1 MALADESG
9 RLRPVTVLFADISGS
24 TRLYAERGDR
34 VGFELTTKCL
44 DLMTEAAVI
53 SSGRLL
59 KRLGDGLL
67 VVFERGENAVQ
78 AAVAMLRRLDEPG
91 CTLKADGVRIR
102 VGLSYGPAVVSEA
115 DVHGDVV
122 NVAAGLVSLASADEI
137 LLSGE
142 LLKELP
148 EAMRESS
155 RPIDRLSVRNR
166 PEAVAV
172 YQYLCEREDATI
184 QLGAPLRELLFKL
197 EIECGDQ
204 AFQLGVDRPRL
215 KCGRSAEN
223 DVTIDK
229 PVVSRRHAEIAF
241 RGDRFV
247 LTDFSTNGTYVHPT
261 DGSLL
266 RVVRGERTLT
276 GSGRITLGA
285 SDTEPALQY
294 RLSAGT

>member
-1 MALADESG
+1 MATLEESG

-34 VGFELTTKCL
+34 VAFELTTRCL
-44 DLMTEAAVI
+44 DLLTEAAVV

-59 KRLGDGLL
+59 KRLGD
-67 VVFERGENAVQ
+67 ERGCA
-78 AAVAMLRRLDEPG
+78 
-91 CTLKADGVRIR
+91 LKGGGVRIR
-102 VGLSYGPAVVSEA
+102 VGLSYGPAVVGEA

-142 LLKELP
+142 VVQELP
-148 EAMRESS
+148 EPMRESS

-184 QLGAPLRELLFKL
+184 QLGAPLRELLFRL
-197 EIECGDQ
+197 EVECGDQ
-204 AFQLGVDRPRL
+204 SFVLGADRPRL

-223 DVTIDK
+223 DIMIDQ

-247 LTDFSTNGTYVHPT
+247 LTDFSTNGTYVHPL
-261 DGSLL
+261 DGSML
-266 RVVRGERTLT
+266 RVVRGGRTLT
-276 GSGRITLGA
+276 ASGRITLGA
-285 SDTEPALQY
+285 SDTDPALHY
-294 RLSAGT
+294 KMTAGT